1 MSKTALVV
9 VAHPDDEVLGVG
21 GTILKL
27 QEEFG
32 YDVLV
37 EFLTTTK
44 PDKKWDQVD
53 RASKILGT
61 IWDRPNFESTGEVF
75 YPLTLDSEPITNLV
89 DYIEPIIMDVRPDIV
104 FTHHIG
110 DLNQDHRAVSE
121 AVLIATR
128 PYPDQPVKKLYTF
141 DTPSST
147 EWSFGEFQKFEPN
160 VFIDITDYFNIK
172 LKALMMYE
180 EEIKDLKFPHPRSL
194 EALTMNSK
202 LKGSVV
208 GLEKSETF
216 RLIRSIDIL

>member
-1 MSKTALVV
+1 MVI

-27 QEEFG
+27 QEEYG

-37 EFLTTTK
+37 EFMTTTR
-44 PDKKWDQVD
+44 PNLKWDQVD

-61 IWDRPNFESTGEVF
+61 IWDRPNCESTGEVF

-89 DYIEPIIMDVRPDIV
+89 DYIEPIIMDVRPDLV

-128 PYPDQPVKKLYTF
+128 PYPEQPVKKLYTF
-141 DTPSST
+141 NTPSST
-147 EWSFGEFQKFEPN
+147 EWSFGEFKRFEPN
-160 VFIDITDYFNIK
+160 VFIDISKYGKIK
-172 LKALMMYE
+172 AEALEVYE
-180 EEIKDLKFPHPRSL
+180 EEIKNLKFPHPRSL
-194 EALTMNSK
+194 QGLDFQHLAKGAEIG
-202 LKGSVV
+202 LKGV
-208 GLEKSETF
+208 ETF